1 MYHRVH
7 GFSLHEKAAGATQS
21 VTQYR
26 IGESSGSTMEA
37 NGIAIA
43 EISCYLVQLQPLA
56 AVFQD
61 DGSQQLTV
69 RVGQLTYPVASYT
82 QGAYIHT
89 YKYRYINALLQVSD
103 TVCTYIH
110 TYMYIHTY
118 STYR

>member
-37 NGIAIA
+37 DGIAIA
-43 EISCYLVQLQPLA
+43 EISCHLVQLQPLA

-61 DGSQQLTV
+61 DRSQQLTV

-82 QGAYIHT
+82 QGT
-89 YKYRYINALLQVSD
+89 YMH
-103 TVCTYIH
+103 TYIH
-110 TYMYIHTY
+110 KLKILMGLDGIFYVVGVQ
-118 STYR
+118 